1 MEVVGLRSPDD
12 VRFRFDA
19 CELDVLV
26 DGVRVRS
33 PGVGR
38 CCPLRRRPFVSR
50 MIDNPSKEAVLT
62 YAMLIY
68 PKPGSHEGLGE
79 DEAKALTAEYLALRD
94 DSRCVG
100 GAHLQPG
107 DMATTVRHGCAGN
120 LITDGPYADAKEV
133 LGGYYVLEA
142 SDLDAAL
149 EFAQRIPA
157 VRLGGA
163 VEVRPLVEI
172 PTETAH

>member
-1 MEVVGLRSPDD
+1 M
-12 VRFRFDA
+12 
-19 CELDVLV
+19 
-26 DGVRVRS
+26 
-33 PGVGR
+33 
-38 CCPLRRRPFVSR
+38 
-50 MIDNPSKEAVLT
+50 K
-62 YAMLIY
+62 YAMLVY
-68 PKPGSHEGLGE
+68 PKPGSHEGLE
-79 DEAKALTAEYLALRD
+79 EEQAKALTAEYLALRD

-107 DMATTVRHGCAGN
+107 EMATTVRHGAAEN

-133 LGGYYVLEA
+133 LGGYFVFEA

-157 VRLGGA
+157 LRLGGA

-172 PTETAH
+172 PMETAH